1 MNGKYIQQNAA
12 AVEASHKGYIAVAGP
27 YVVNHQT
34 KAVAKSERATCVR
47 SHRDQKAACPKAR
60 IVMHGSQAWI
70 IRKLPMVSETIQ
82 KTRIVA
88 SGDLGIKGGRAFV

>member
-1 MNGKYIQQNAA
+1 MKTIQQNAA
-12 AVEASHKGYIAVAGP
+12 AVESKHKGYIAVAGP
-27 YVVNHQT
+27 YAVNHT
-34 KAVAKSERATCVR
+34 KKEFADAYKAECVR
-47 SHRDQKAACPKAR
+47 SWRDQKKLCPNAR

-88 SGDLGIKGGRAFV
+88 SGNLGIKGGRAFSS